1 MDTEPV
7 KLTDEPIQ
15 SDKIAHPATE
25 QDETRDAKF
34 GLLKITRPL
43 DINPDEQGGDPYN
56 STGRF
61 SRIKD

>member
-1 MDTEPV
+1 MDTTPT
-7 KLTDEPIQ
+7 KLRNDLTHPETAAPRTD
-15 SDKIAHPATE
+15 DG
-25 QDETRDAKF
+25 DETRDAKF

-43 DINPDEQGGDPYN
+43 DINPEEQGGDPYN